1 MKYAEPRM
9 CGSNGKKLW
18 GYLMLGRGFEPAIPL
33 FSKISV
39 LFSPLGSSNK
49 KQLMKYVEETLSE
62 LLKLAS

>member
-1 MKYAEPRM
+1 M

-33 FSKISV
+33 FSTISV

-49 KQLMKYVEETLSE
+49 KQLIEETLSE

>member
-1 MKYAEPRM
+1 M
-9 CGSNGKKLW
+9 CGSNGKKIW
-18 GYLMLGRGFEPAIPL
+18 GYLMLGRGFESAIPL
-33 FSKISV
+33 FSTISV